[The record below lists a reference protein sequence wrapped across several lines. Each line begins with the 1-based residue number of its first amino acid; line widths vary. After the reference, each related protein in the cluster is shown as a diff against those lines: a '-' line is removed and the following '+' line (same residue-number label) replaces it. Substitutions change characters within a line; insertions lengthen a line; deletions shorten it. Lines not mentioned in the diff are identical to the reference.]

1 MKVSFAI
8 TVSNE
13 ISEIKQ
19 LISHILK
26 HKRQED
32 EIVVLFDKKNGNPEV
47 FEFLK
52 NLDVR
57 THSSLDFNYDFA
69 SWKNK
74 LNSYCTGDYIFQLD
88 ADELVSEY
96 MIKNVHEIVSLNPE
110 TDLFFVPRVNTVE
123 GITQDHINRWGWR
136 VDDLG
141 RINFPDYQGRIY
153 KKGMEWRGKVHERII
168 VSKFYSLLPS
178 DEDEYCIQHHK
189 TIDKQERQNNLY
201 EKI

>member
-178 DEDEYCIQHHK
+178 DENEYCIQHHK